1 MKVRL
6 LNATDSK
13 EYPATFKAFCNIRQ
27 ETENPISWYY
37 INPRDADT
45 IRNNKFD
52 LFDDFCIVP
61 LAIWYLL
68 THNELFIKHFRSFGH
83 MYVSKHAFQECTP
96 TIQMDILC
104 DGDYNSGIEE
114 TTDIETDLIDS
125 KLMQCIISFYD
136 SNFTDVVNCYC
147 YYGKDDET
155 DDEIIS
161 NLRNAIKLM
170 NITELEHLATVYSD
184 HYKIERKVIWDG
196 TRKWNIWYWFN
207 SWWKL

>member
-6 LNATDSK
+6 LNAIDSK
-13 EYPATFKAFCNIRQ
+13 EYEVSFKAFCNIKQ

-37 INPRDADT
+37 LAPRDADT

-52 LFDDFCIVP
+52 LFDDFTIVP
-61 LAIWYLL
+61 VAIWYLQ

-83 MYVSKHAFQECTP
+83 MYVIKLSFQEGLP
-96 TIQMDILC
+96 TMQMDILC
-104 DGDYNSGIEE
+104 DGDYNNAIEE
-114 TTDIETDLIDS
+114 TTEIETDLIDS
-125 KLMQCIISFYD
+125 KLIQCIISFYD
-136 SNFTDVVNCYC
+136 SNFTDVVN
-147 YYGKDDET
+147 YYYYIGKDDET

-196 TRKWNIWYWFN
+196 TRSRNI
-207 SWWKL
+207 

>member
-1 MKVRL
+1 MRVRL

-13 EYPATFKAFCNIRQ
+13 EHQVSFKAFCDIKQ
-27 ETENPISWYY
+27 ETENPLSWYY
-37 INPRDADT
+37 IDPNSVDI
-45 IRNNKFD
+45 IRHNKFD

-61 LAIWYLL
+61 VTIWYLL

-83 MYVSKHAFQECTP
+83 MYVIKLSHQEGLP
-96 TIQMDILC
+96 TIQMDVLS
-104 DGDYNSGIEE
+104 DGDYNNAIEE
-114 TTDIETDLIDS
+114 TTAIETDLVDS
-125 KLMQCIISFYD
+125 KLIQCIISFYD
-136 SNFTDVVNCYC
+136 SNFTDVVNYYC
-147 YYGKDDET
+147 YYGKDSET

-196 TRKWNIWYWFN
+196 TRARHI
-207 SWWKL
+207 

>member
-1 MKVRL
+1 MKVKL

-13 EYPATFKAFCNIRQ
+13 EYQTPIKAFCNISQ

-37 INPRDADT
+37 INPSNIDV

-61 LAIWYLL
+61 LTIWYLQ

-83 MYVSKHAFQECTP
+83 MYVIKLSFQEGLP
-96 TIQMDILC
+96 TIQMDIC
-104 DGDYNSGIEE
+104 SDGDYNNAIEE
-114 TTDIETDLIDS
+114 TTEIETDLIDS
-125 KLMQCIISFYD
+125 KLIQCIISFYD
-136 SNFTDVVNCYC
+136 SNFTDVVNYYC
-147 YYGKDDET
+147 YFGKEDET

-196 TRKWNIWYWFN
+196 TRARNI
-207 SWWKL
+207 